1 MTSFCRGGEEP
12 EMIPVEPD
20 LDHASEG
27 NCKTKPEAAA
37 PPNPRPCCPNA
48 NSSARYTVPDFARKA
63 ADNLRALRQ
72 TKPLIHNITN
82 FVVMNYT
89 ANVLLA
95 CGASPVMAHA
105 ENEVEEMVAYAG
117 ALVLN
122 IGTLTDVWVAA
133 MLKAGRRAT
142 ALGKPIILDPVG
154 SGATGLRTETAK
166 SILAWT
172 KVSVVRGNASEILSL
187 GGQGSTTK
195 GVDATDSIEDAAKT
209 AGALARELGTTLAI
223 TGPTDLVTDG
233 RRTLIIEGGHRL
245 MPYVTGTGC
254 SATALVGAFHAVDPD
269 PVSAAATALAFFG
282 LAGER
287 AGTKADGPGTF
298 QIHLL
303 DALYNLSPEDLAKGC
318 RIREEHHA

>member
-1 MTSFCRGGEEP
+1 
-12 EMIPVEPD
+12 
-20 LDHASEG
+20 
-27 NCKTKPEAAA
+27 
-37 PPNPRPCCPNA
+37 
-48 NSSARYTVPDFARKA
+48 VPDFARKA

-72 TKPLIHNITN
+72 IKPLIHNITN

-303 DALYNLSPEDLAKGC
+303 DALYNLSPENLAKGC